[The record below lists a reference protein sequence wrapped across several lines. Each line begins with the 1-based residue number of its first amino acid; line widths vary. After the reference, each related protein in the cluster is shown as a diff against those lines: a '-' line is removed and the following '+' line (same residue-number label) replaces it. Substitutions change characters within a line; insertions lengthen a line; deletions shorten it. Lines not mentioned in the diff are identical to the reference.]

1 MLNLNDWNRL
11 YIIEEKLHVLSYT
24 QDDVKFLIKL
34 IYKLNGNIID
44 PKTHN
49 KIQELIDRIEIP
61 DFDIDFNEK
70 SKQIF
75 KDYINND

>member
-1 MLNLNDWNRL
+1 VLNLNDWNRL
-11 YIIEEKLHVLSYT
+11 YIIEENLHALSYT

-44 PKTHN
+44 PKAHN
-49 KIQELIDRIEIP
+49 KIQQLIDRIEIP
-61 DFDIDFNEK
+61 DVDIDFNKK

-75 KDYINND
+75 KDYMNND